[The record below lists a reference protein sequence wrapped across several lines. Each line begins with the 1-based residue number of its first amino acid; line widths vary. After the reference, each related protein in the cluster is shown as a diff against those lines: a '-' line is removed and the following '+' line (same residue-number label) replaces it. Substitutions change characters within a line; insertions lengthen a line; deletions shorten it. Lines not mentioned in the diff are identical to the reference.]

1 MRFILSE
8 HSWILDALS
17 PAEWHLLSELPAI
30 AAGIEF
36 QDSTRDR
43 LFPSPLAPDVVADA
57 NTIEQIEDWDEL
69 IRPEL
74 EETFASARHIVEE
87 DLKRF
92 RQMPAADL
100 ATEIHFHGE
109 VEEYDDE
116 FREEMEFIPSD
127 ETDFYRVEVPLEHTE
142 AWYSTLNQARILM
155 NEEFNIAN
163 SEERFIARSGGI
175 EGLDE
180 VLMVLIA
187 QYELYS
193 VVQSILVENIMSD

>member
-17 PAEWHLLSELPAI
+17 PAEWHLVSELPAI
-30 AAGIEF
+30 ASGIRF
-36 QDSTRDR
+36 RDSTRER
-43 LFPSPLAPDVVADA
+43 LFPSPLAPDVVADE

-74 EETFASARHIVEE
+74 EETFSSARSIVED

-92 RQMPAADL
+92 RKVPAADL
-100 ATEIHFHGE
+100 ASESHFENEENDFEDDLAEEEELFLADGTE
-109 VEEYDDE
+109 
-116 FREEMEFIPSD
+116 
-127 ETDFYRVEVPLEHTE
+127 FYRVEVPIEHTD
-142 AWYSTLNQARILM
+142 AWYSTLNQARLLM
-155 NEEFNIAN
+155 NEEFQIAD
-163 SEERFIARSGGI
+163 SEERLIARSGGI

-180 VLMVLIA
+180 VLMVLVA

-193 VVQSILVENIMSD
+193 VVQSILVENIMSE

>member
-30 AAGIEF
+30 ATGTEF
-36 QDSTRDR
+36 QDSTRER
-43 LFPSPLAPDVVADA
+43 LFPSPLAPDVVADE

-74 EETFASARHIVEE
+74 EETFASARQIVEE

-100 ATEIHFHGE
+100 AAEIHFHGE
-109 VEEYDDE
+109 EEEYDDE
-116 FREEMEFIPSD
+116 FREEIEFISSSG
-127 ETDFYRVEVPLEHTE
+127 TTFYRVDVPLQHTE

-155 NEEFNIAN
+155 NEEFDIAN
-163 SEERFIARSGGI
+163 SEERVIARSGGI